1 MPSGSNSGYVL
12 YMSSVK
18 DRVIADLRSG
28 RNSGEKLTSG
38 EVSAEISKRWYN
50 LSQGT
55 KDIWNNKN

>member
-1 MPSGSNSGYVL
+1 
-12 YMSSVK
+12 MSSVK
-18 DRVIADLRSG
+18 DRVMADLRSG